1 MATPDETTTITI
13 LRWYFTENQARN
25 VTINQ
30 IAGGEPLSVL
40 GSWEFGASNQTLRA
54 CVDMDPSAFE
64 SALTGAQAG
73 DHIQVFE
80 LPAGHSELQNGNA
93 FEVTAT
99 RTVTT

>member
-25 VTINQ
+25 ATINQ
-30 IAGGEPLSVL
+30 IAGGEPLSVI

-54 CVDMDPSAFE
+54 SIDMDPSAFE
-64 SALTGAQAG
+64 GALDGAQAG
-73 DHIQVFE
+73 DTIQIVPLF
-80 LPAGHSELQNGNA
+80 PGHPEFSNGNA

-99 RTVTT
+99 RTSTT